1 MDDTSPGIEQ
11 ETSAENL
18 LAVGEEVRKRRGRPP
33 GSKNRPKDGSE
44 SPKVNEGNQ
53 RRIFAGALVA
63 LFAILGVVAGWFG
76 YEYYEKLTVEEGLE
90 GGTYLIPISQKIG
103 WIAATAFY
111 LSFPAWMILKASEKF
126 RKKVEPFAAE
136 PTVPAG
142 HPANGSQVPAGNS
155 AVTPSPGIDG
165 SPAGGDTGFHM
176 VMDDTVELL
185 HNTK

>member
-1 MDDTSPGIEQ
+1 MDDTSPGV
-11 ETSAENL
+11 ETEDSADRL

-126 RKKVEPFAAE
+126 RKKVEPSAAGPE
-136 PTVPAG
+136 VNSG
-142 HPANGSQVPAGNS
+142 IPANGSQVPAGNS
-155 AVTPSPGIDG
+155 TIDPSPGNNG
-165 SPAGGDTGFHM
+165 SPAGGDTGFRM
-176 VMDDTVELL
+176 TFDESAPS
-185 HNTK
+185 

>member
-1 MDDTSPGIEQ
+1 MDDTSPGVEA
-11 ETSAENL
+11 EDSADRL

-53 RRIFAGALVA
+53 CRIFAGALVA

-126 RKKVEPFAAE
+126 RKKVEPSAE
-136 PTVPAG
+136 PSSSPRGDVA
-142 HPANGSQVPAGNS
+142 ANGSQAPVGNS

-165 SPAGGDTGFHM
+165 SPADGSTGFRM
-176 VMDDTVELL
+176 TFDESAPS
-185 HNTK
+185 